1 VRGAVTGVGVIT
13 ALAGLAELAG
23 VIASRTRRQAD
34 VPPGE
39 SPKTH
44 AG

>member
-1 VRGAVTGVGVIT
+1 VLT

-23 VIASRTRRQAD
+23 VITARSRRQAD
-34 VPPGE
+34 LPPGE
-39 SPKTH
+39 TPKTH